1 MKKRLWLM
9 VPAALILAA
18 AIYVLDYYPAVDVA
32 MESEGA
38 RVYQTDYGWRFDGP
52 SEDAALIFYP
62 GAKVEATAYVPLM
75 QKMAAAGLDACL
87 VKMPLRLAIFDIGA
101 ADRVMAAH
109 DYPHWFIGGHSLG
122 GAMAAEYAA
131 KCPDRLDGLILL
143 AAYPAKPLPDHL
155 KTVTIYGSEDG
166 VLNMKKVAEGAKY
179 MPENHMEF
187 VIQGGNH
194 AQFGDY
200 GEQKGDEKAAIS
212 AQEQQ
217 HQAEELILKNSLR
230 G

>member
-1 MKKRLWLM
+1 MKRYMWLM

-62 GAKVEATAYVPLM
+62 GAKVEAKAYMPLM
-75 QKMAAAGLDACL
+75 QKLAAAGLDTCL
-87 VKMPLRLAIFDIGA
+87 VKMPLRLAILDIGA
-101 ADRVMAAH
+101 TDRVMAAH
-109 DYPHWFIGGHSLG
+109 DYPRWFIGGHSLG

-131 KCPDRLDGLILL
+131 NCPDRLDGLVLL
-143 AAYPAKPLPDHL
+143 AAYPTKPLSDHL
-155 KTVTIYGSEDG
+155 KTITIYGSEDG
-166 VLNMKKVAEGAKY
+166 VLNMKNLEKGRQYLPADAVE
-179 MPENHMEF
+179 H

-194 AQFGDY
+194 AGFGSY
-200 GEQKGDEKAAIS
+200 GPQKGDGKAGMTNE
-212 AQEQQ
+212 AQ
-217 HQAEELILKNSLR
+217 QAETVRIIMEAIKK
-230 G
+230 